1 MHTIQQRFLKL
12 DISGKKDEKKEKDPF
27 SDYEMGTNSPVPSKQ
42 ENEGKGTQKS
52 DGRYWHFLH

>member
-27 SDYEMGTNSPVPSKQ
+27 SDYEMGTNSPVPSTQ
-42 ENEGKGTQKS
+42 ENEGQGTQKS
-52 DGRYWHFLH
+52 DGRY

>member
-12 DISGKKDEKKEKDPF
+12 DINRKKDEKKEKDLF
-27 SDYEMGTNSPVPSKQ
+27 SDYEMGTDSPVPSKL

-52 DGRYWHFLH
+52 DGSY